1 MKTFIRFIAT
11 VSISMGAAFV
21 PLSTATIADPA
32 SQTIQSVNATPDDY
46 FHTGAGAR
54 YLRRADADIVVQPLR
69 GNITVLMGSG
79 GNITVLSGKE
89 GKFLVDAGI
98 SKSKEKLRAA
108 LDKIGPAPLK
118 YVVNTHWH
126 WDHTDGNA
134 WMHEAGATIVAHRNT
149 LKHLTETTHVN
160 AWNWTFDPVPESA
173 RPTLVIDNKRTFSF
187 AGTTIEVENFGG
199 GHTDG
204 DLWVYFK
211 EADVLAL
218 GDTFWNG
225 FYPYIDNEDGGSI
238 DGAINWADEAVARTT
253 DHTIVIPGHGPV
265 GTRTQLIEFRDML
278 VTVRNNVAA
287 LKQQGKSLDEIIA
300 AKPTAAFD
308 AIWGN
313 FVFNGAHSRRWSMPV
328 FERSVNSRLPG
339 HTARSYR
346 PETINPE
353 KLVDRENGAAGCPMR
368 PNLYSWFCAA

>member
-1 MKTFIRFIAT
+1 MNTLIKPGNKGSMLSTLFVLLAIAAGSSLAST
-11 VSISMGAAFV
+11 AAFAETGS
-21 PLSTATIADPA
+21 PPSPG
-32 SQTIQSVNATPDDY
+32 SNAGPDDY

-54 YLRRADADIVVQPLR
+54 YLRRADGEIVVQPLR

-79 GNITVLSGKE
+79 GNITVLSGKD

-98 SKSKEKLRAA
+98 SKSQEKLQAA
-108 LDKIGPAPLK
+108 LGKISPSPLK

-134 WMHEAGATIVAHRNT
+134 WMHAAGATIVAHKNT

-160 AWNWTFDPVPESA
+160 AWNWTFDPVPAGA
-173 RPTLVIDNKRTFSF
+173 RPTLIVDNEKTFDF
-187 AGTTIEVENFGG
+187 AGTTIEVQNFGG

-211 EADVLAL
+211 KADVLAL

-225 FYPYIDNEDGGSI
+225 IYPYIDNEDGGNI
-238 DGAINWADEAVARTT
+238 DGAIKWANKAVASTT
-253 DHTIVIPGHGPV
+253 DHTIVVPGHGAV

-287 LKQQGKSLDEIIA
+287 LKSQGKSRDEIIA
-300 AKPTAAFD
+300 ARPTAAFD
-308 AIWGN
+308 AKWGN
-313 FVFNGAHSRRWSMPV
+313 FVFNGSQFTKMV
-328 FERSVNSRLPG
+328 YDGL
-339 HTARSYR
+339 
-346 PETINPE
+346 
-353 KLVDRENGAAGCPMR
+353 
-368 PNLYSWFCAA
+368 

>member
-1 MKTFIRFIAT
+1 MNAFVKLAKRSRVLSRLLL
-11 VSISMGAAFV
+11 VSIVIAAGS
-21 PLSTATIADPA
+21 PLAATSTFAETG
-32 SQTIQSVNATPDDY
+32 SQSSPSKRATPDDY

-54 YLRRADADIVVQPLR
+54 YLRRADGEIVVQPLR
-69 GNITVLMGSG
+69 GNINVLMGSG

-98 SKSKEKLRAA
+98 SKSQEKLQAA
-108 LDKIGPAPLK
+108 LDKISPAPLK

-134 WMHEAGATIVAHRNT
+134 WMHAAGATIVAHGNT

-160 AWNWTFDPVPESA
+160 AWNWTFDPVPAGA
-173 RPTLVIDNKRTFSF
+173 RPTLIVNHEKTFNF
-187 AGTTIEVENFGG
+187 AGTEIEVENFGH

-225 FYPYIDNEDGGSI
+225 IYPYIDNEDGGNI
-238 DGAINWADEAVARTT
+238 DGAIQWADKAVALTT
-253 DHTIVIPGHGPV
+253 DHTIVVPGHGAV
-265 GTRTQLIEFRDML
+265 GTRAQLIEFRDML
-278 VTVRNNVAA
+278 VTVRNNVAS
-287 LKQQGKSLDEIIA
+287 LKLQGKSLDEIIA

-308 AIWGN
+308 AKWGN
-313 FVFNGAHSRRWSMPV
+313 FVFNGSQFTRMV
-328 FERSVNSRLPG
+328 YDGLQ
-339 HTARSYR
+339 
-346 PETINPE
+346 
-353 KLVDRENGAAGCPMR
+353 
-368 PNLYSWFCAA
+368 

>member
-1 MKTFIRFIAT
+1 MKVKVLVRLGTIAKEAVLT
-11 VSISMGAAFV
+11 RLVLVLVSIAASSLLV
-21 PLSTATIADPA
+21 STLAVADPV
-32 SQTIQSVNATPDDY
+32 SPSSTSTSATPDDY

-54 YLRRADADIVVQPLR
+54 YLRRADEDIVVNPQR

-79 GNITVLSGKE
+79 GNITVLSGRD

-98 SKSKEKLRAA
+98 SKSQQKVRAA
-108 LDKIGPAPLK
+108 LDNIGPSPLK

-134 WMHEAGATIVAHRNT
+134 WMHEAGATIVAQRNT
-149 LKHLTETTHVN
+149 AKHLTETTHVN
-160 AWNWTFDPVPESA
+160 AWNWTFDPVPADA
-173 RPTLVIDNKRTFSF
+173 RPTLLIDHKKTFNFS
-187 AGTTIEVENFGG
+187 GTSVEVENFGG

-211 EADVLAL
+211 NADVLAL

-225 FYPYIDNEDGGSI
+225 IYPYIDNEDGGSI
-238 DGAINWADEAVARTT
+238 DGAINWANKAVARTT
-253 DHTIVIPGHGPV
+253 DHTIVVPGHGPV

-278 VTVRNNVAA
+278 VTVRNNVMT

-308 AIWGN
+308 AKWGN
-313 FVFNGAHSRRWSMPV
+313 FVFNGDQFTKMVYAGL
-328 FERSVNSRLPG
+328 RSGN
-339 HTARSYR
+339 
-346 PETINPE
+346 
-353 KLVDRENGAAGCPMR
+353 
-368 PNLYSWFCAA
+368 